1 MSESVLSHQGIE
13 PEVLAPPESETAQP
27 GGGMAGLFRLVR
39 TRPWSLGAACVLSV
53 LSAVVGLA
61 PTLLVFGIAAEVLSN
76 SPDADQV
83 VFYASLGVAA
93 ALLKHLLFGASTIL
107 AHVAAYGIL
116 YDLRVAIAR
125 KMAEVPLGFF
135 SRRQTGALHKAM
147 NEDVQGLEAFL
158 AHMLPDGVAAF
169 TVPVAAIVLMFVVDW
184 RMALAAFV
192 AVPFALL
199 AQVAMFSREARE
211 SYTRYHEATEAN
223 KRAVHDYLRGIHV
236 IKTFGLDARSFGEL
250 RRAVQKMTDYVDD
263 YARRSAPPFIVALK
277 LLSGGTNALF
287 IVPVGVWLLHTGTL
301 DLATFVFFLL
311 VSTQVL
317 SPFLR
322 IANVMGNLQLLLE
335 GADNVQSILDEPSLP
350 RGKRG
355 AIPTQHGIR
364 FANVSFG
371 YDDKPVLHNV
381 SFEAPAGKVT
391 AIVGASGS
399 GKTTLARLVP
409 RFWDVDSGALEV
421 GGVDVR
427 SLDLDGW
434 LRQVALVF
442 QDVFLFSGS
451 VRDNLR
457 LARADATDEQIDR
470 ACRAARIRDVITALP
485 EGYDTLLG
493 ERGARLSGGEKQ
505 RLSIARA
512 FLKDA
517 PVLILDE
524 ATAFADAQSEAM
536 IQDALAELCKDK
548 TVIVIAHKLST
559 IRNADRI
566 VVLDDGRVV
575 DVGTHDALIERSTTY
590 QGLWSAYSRSLGW
603 SLDNTANSAPSPRSN
618 GPTATED
625 RPR

>member
-1 MSESVLSHQGIE
+1 MSESVLSHQGVE
-13 PEVLAPPESETAQP
+13 PEVLAPPESTPAP
-27 GGGMAGLFRLVR
+27 GGGMAGMFRLVR
-39 TRPWSLGAACVLSV
+39 TRPLSLGAACVLSV

-61 PTLLVFGIAAEVLSN
+61 PTLLVFGIAAEVLST
-76 SPDADQV
+76 SPDAERV
-83 VFYASLGVAA
+83 VLYASLGVAA
-93 ALLKHLLFGASTIL
+93 APLKHLLFGASTIL
-107 AHVAAYGIL
+107 AHIAAYGIL
-116 YDLRVAIAR
+116 YDLRVAMAR

-199 AQVAMFSREARE
+199 AQLAMLGSEARE

-250 RRAVQKMTDYVDD
+250 RHAVQKMTDYVDD

-287 IVPVGVWLLHTGTL
+287 IVPVGVWLIHAGTL

-322 IANVMGNLQLLLE
+322 IANAMGNLQLLLE
-335 GADNVQSILDEPSLP
+335 GADNIQSILDEPSLP
-350 RGKRG
+350 RGTRG
-355 AIPTQHGIR
+355 STPAHHGIR

-371 YDDKPVLHNV
+371 YDDARVLRNV

-409 RFWDVDSGALEV
+409 RFWDVDGGVIEV

-427 SLDLDGW
+427 TLDLDGW
-434 LRQVALVF
+434 LLQIALVF
-442 QDVFLFSGS
+442 QDVFLFAGS
-451 VRDNLR
+451 VRENLR

-470 ACRAARIRDVITALP
+470 ACRAARIRDVIEALP
-485 EGYDTLLG
+485 QGYETMLG

-536 IQDALAELCKDK
+536 IQDALAELCEDK

-566 VVLDDGRVV
+566 VVLDEGRVA
-575 DVGTHDALIERSTTY
+575 DVGTHDELSERSPIY
-590 QGLWSAYSRSLGW
+590 QGLWSAYSGSLGW
-603 SLDNTANSAPSPRSN
+603 SLDNTTPSTPSKV
-618 GPTATED
+618 AITED
-625 RPR
+625 LPR